1 MTGMTAFR
9 DELVKYNVKHGYF
22 KYGKFIKLGIIGKCI
37 SHSAYNAHS
46 FISLKVT
53 FLVSVFLCCT

>member
-37 SHSAYNAHS
+37 SHNAYNARS

-53 FLVSVFLCCT
+53 FFS